1 MRVLGKWIG
10 PLLLLI
16 AIAIA
21 AFLITAPGYV
31 EKSRNS
37 IVPHDP
43 YPVSAKAR
51 ALHDTLLI
59 GDWHADSLL
68 WQRNIAKRGT
78 RGQVDIPRLIEGGI
92 AIQVFT
98 AVTKSPAGQ
107 SYDSNSSDAFDN
119 ITPLAIGQL
128 WPIRTWGSILERALY
143 QAEKL
148 HTVAN
153 KIPDQLTIIKSLADL
168 EAHLAARATGSKA
181 IGGLLGIEGS
191 HPLEGDLANMD
202 KIEAAGHRV
211 IGLQHFF
218 DNALGGSLHG
228 ESNLGL
234 TDFGRTVV
242 ADIATRGMVLDLAHS
257 SPQVARDVLDMTDM
271 PVIVSHT
278 GLHGHCPV
286 KRNFTDDLM
295 QDIAASGGVL
305 GMGYWAEV
313 ACGDITPSGIA
324 KMIKAG
330 VEAVGVDHVSLGS
343 DFDGSVETAF
353 DTSELPALTHALIE
367 VGLSEVGIRKV
378 MGENLIRVLRARLK

>member
-1 MRVLGKWIG
+1 M
-10 PLLLLI
+10 
-16 AIAIA
+16 
-21 AFLITAPGYV
+21 
-31 EKSRNS
+31 
-37 IVPHDP
+37 
-43 YPVSAKAR
+43 
-51 ALHDTLLI
+51 
-59 GDWHADSLL
+59 
-68 WQRNIAKRGT
+68 
-78 RGQVDIPRLIEGGI
+78 
-92 AIQVFT
+92 
-98 AVTKSPAGQ
+98 
-107 SYDSNSSDAFDN
+107 
-119 ITPLAIGQL
+119 
-128 WPIRTWGSILERALY
+128 
-143 QAEKL
+143 
-148 HTVAN
+148 
-153 KIPDQLTIIKSLADL
+153 
-168 EAHLAARATGSKA
+168 
-181 IGGLLGIEGS
+181 
-191 HPLEGDLANMD
+191 EGDLANMD

-234 TDFGRTVV
+234 TDFGRAVV
-242 ADIATRGMVLDLAHS
+242 AGIATRGMVLDLAHS
-257 SPQVARDVLDMTDM
+257 SPQVARDVLDVTNM

-295 QDIAASGGVL
+295 LDIAASGGVL

-324 KMIKAG
+324 RMIKAG

-367 VGLSEVGIRKV
+367 IGLSEADIRKV